1 MIRTRSNANRRQ
13 HRLAAALI
21 LGLLMLASPDAPAAQ
36 LFVALNGDDA
46 NPGTEAK
53 PFATLERARDEV
65 RRLKLKA
72 NGSEPAEG
80 ITVELRGGVYE
91 LARPFELT
99 EEDGGTEAAPIV
111 YRSRPGESVRLVGGR
126 VVTGWKPV
134 TDPAALA
141 RIDESARE
149 HVRWV
154 DLKALGI
161 DDLGEVAASGKRL
174 ELFFQDQ
181 RMTLARWPNDGF
193 VQIVD
198 VNGPTEVDV
207 RGTKGRVEGI
217 FTYEG
222 DRPKRWTAEKDPW
235 AHGYWFWDWSD
246 QRQPIASIDPETHRI
261 TLKPPHH
268 GYGYRKGQWFYAFN
282 LLSELDQPGE
292 WQLDRETGVLYLWP
306 PSPIDEGQAVVSVL
320 PTLVRMRN
328 ASYVTLR
335 GLGLEACRDNAVEIH
350 GGRGV
355 RVAACLIRNGGRNA
369 VVMTGEDHGV
379 VGCDI
384 SEMGAGGIVM
394 RGGDRQTLKPAGLFA
409 ENNHI
414 HHYGRWERMYQPGV
428 QMSGVGNRVAHNL
441 IDNAPHMAIQFGGND
456 HLIEFN
462 EIHSVCYESNDA
474 GAIYAGRNWSMRGT
488 RIRHNYL
495 HDIQGF
501 ENRGCVGV
509 YLDDQFSGTEIFGN
523 VFCEVTRAAMIGG
536 GRDCVI
542 ENNIFVDCVPAT
554 HVDAR
559 GLGWAADGFDRMEQS
574 LKAMPYEQPP
584 WSERYPKL
592 TTILDDEPMA
602 PKGNLIARNILVG
615 GRWGD
620 FEDRA
625 KPMVTFQDNLL
636 DQDPLFVDAANHDF
650 RLRDDSPALKLGFQP
665 IPIERIGLYQD
676 ELRASWPVHHAVRD
690 EGAESKA
697 R

>member
-1 MIRTRSNANRRQ
+1 MIRTRSYANRRQ

-46 NPGTEAK
+46 NPGTEAQ

-65 RRLKLKA
+65 RRLKA
-72 NGSEPAEG
+72 DGSKPAEG

-428 QMSGVGNRVAHNL
+428 QMGGVGNRVVHNL

>member
-1 MIRTRSNANRRQ
+1 MIRIQNNPIRR
-13 HRLAAALI
+13 RLAAALT
-21 LGLLMLASPDAPAAQ
+21 LASLALAAPGAGAAQ
-36 LFVALNGDDA
+36 LFVAPGGDDG
-46 NPGTEAK
+46 NPGTETK
-53 PFATLERARDEV
+53 PFATLERARDEI
-65 RRLKLKA
+65 RRLKTDGAL
-72 NGSEPAEG
+72 PADG

-91 LARPFELT
+91 LSRPFELAQD
-99 EEDGGTEAAPIV
+99 DGGTKAAPIV
-111 YRSRPGESVRLVGGR
+111 YRSRPGETARLFGGR

-134 TDPAALA
+134 TDPAILA
-141 RIDESARE
+141 QIDESARE
-149 HVRWV
+149 HIRQV

-161 DDLGEVAASGKRL
+161 TDFGEVSASGKRL

-181 RMTLARWPNDGF
+181 RMTLARWPNAGF
-193 VQIVD
+193 VRIVE

-235 AHGYWFWDWSD
+235 VHGYWFWDWSD
-246 QRQPIASIDPETHRI
+246 QRQPVASIDLEKHQI
-261 TLKPPHH
+261 TTKPPHH
-268 GYGYRKGQWFYAFN
+268 AYGYRKGQWFYAFN

-292 WQLDRETGVLYLWP
+292 WQLDRETGVLYFWP
-306 PSPIDEGQAVVSVL
+306 PSPVEEGQAVVSVA
-320 PTLVRMRN
+320 PTLIHMNN
-328 ASYVTLR
+328 ASHVTLR
-335 GLGLEACRDNAVEIH
+335 GLGLEACRDNAVVID

-355 RVAACLIRNGGRNA
+355 RVAACVVRNGGRNA

-384 SEMGAGGIVM
+384 SEMGAGGVVM
-394 RGGDRQTLKPAGLFA
+394 RGGDRRTLTPAGLFV
-409 ENNHI
+409 ENCHI

-428 QMSGVGNRVAHNL
+428 QMGGVGNRIVHNL
-441 IDNAPHMAIQFGGND
+441 IDNAPHMGIQFGGND

-474 GAIYAGRNWSMRGT
+474 GAIYAGRDWTMRGT
-488 RIRHNYL
+488 RVRHNYF

-501 ENRGCVGV
+501 KNKGCVGV

-523 VFCEVTRAAMIGG
+523 VFYKVTRAAMIGG
-536 GRDCVI
+536 GRDCSI

-559 GLGWAADGFDRMEQS
+559 GLGWAAGGRGGMERS
-574 LKAMPYEQPP
+574 LKATPYQQPP
-584 WSERYPKL
+584 WSDRYPKL
-592 TTILDDEPMA
+592 VTILDDDPMA
-602 PKGNLIARNILVG
+602 PTGNTIARNICVG

-620 FEDRA
+620 FENKA
-625 KPMVTFQDNLL
+625 KPLVNFQDNLI
-636 DQDPLFVDAANHDF
+636 DQDPRFVDAANRDF

-665 IPIERIGLYQD
+665 IPIEKIGPYQD
-676 ELRASWPVHHAVRD
+676 DLRASWPIRHSVRT
-690 EGAESKA
+690 ETAEEA
-697 R
+697 P

>member
-1 MIRTRSNANRRQ
+1 MIRTRSYANRRQ

-36 LFVALNGDDA
+36 LFVAPNGDDA

-80 ITVELRGGVYE
+80 ITVEIRGGVYE
-91 LARPFELT
+91 LSRPFELT

-111 YRSRPGESVRLVGGR
+111 YRSRPGETARLVGGR

-134 TDPAALA
+134 TDPAVLAL
-141 RIDESARE
+141 IDESARE

-306 PSPIDEGQAVVSVL
+306 PSLIDEGQAVVSVL

-355 RVAACLIRNGGRNA
+355 RVAACRIRNGGRNA
-369 VVMTGEDHGV
+369 VVMTGEEHGV

-428 QMSGVGNRVAHNL
+428 QMGGVGNRVAHNL

-523 VFCEVTRAAMIGG
+523 VFCKVTRAAMIGG

-636 DQDPLFVDAANHDF
+636 DQAPLFVDAANRDF

-690 EGAESKA
+690 EDAESKA